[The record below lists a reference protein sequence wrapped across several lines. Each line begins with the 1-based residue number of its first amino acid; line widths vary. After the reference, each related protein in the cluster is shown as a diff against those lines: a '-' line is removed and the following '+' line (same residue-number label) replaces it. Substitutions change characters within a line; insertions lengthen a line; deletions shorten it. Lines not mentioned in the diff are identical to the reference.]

1 MKTGDVA
8 FEYPVLGI
16 SGDNDLWGFRDYR
29 QLTTCGRRTLRDDMQ
44 RGMELVDA
52 GGRRWRV
59 VGVRRLGKSRSFLP
73 WLFWTLLTAVP
84 NYSIEQDLEPLEP
97 LTLDDL
103 KDRVCSAMKA
113 HPEFWCDD
121 PESAAELSQRIRQV
135 RKAKKVAGIDDV
147 LGLDTFEA
155 YRPRSWRPSRSP

>member
-1 MKTGDVA
+1 MTFK
-8 FEYPVLGI
+8 YPVLGI
-16 SGDNDLWGFRDYR
+16 GADDLWGFHDYR

-44 RGMELVDA
+44 RDLELVDA

-59 VGVRRLGKSRSFLP
+59 TGVRCLGRSRPLLP

-97 LTLDDL
+97 LTLDAI

-121 PESAAELSQRIRQV
+121 PESEAELLRRIREV
-135 RKAKKVAGIDDV
+135 RRVKKIARIVDV
-147 LGLDTFEA
+147 LGLDTFEP
-155 YRPRSWRPSRSP
+155 Y